1 MKGKKKAS
9 PQKKMLIALVSVL
22 AVVFTLLLAATVYVE
37 WVLGRFYYD
46 PSQDGPMSLQ
56 DAQALLQ
63 DDQGN
68 TIDPN
73 LETVNPDD
81 IQLGQVGKVNVSEH
95 VLNILLVGQDRREG
109 EKERTRSDTMILVT
123 INMKDKQVTLT
134 SFMRDLYVKIPGYYN
149 NRLNVAYRLGGAEL
163 LFDTL
168 EYNFGI
174 RPDHFV
180 EVDFSGFRKVVDMVG
195 GIDMELTKKE
205 ANHLNNNEFG
215 YDFPEEDW
223 HLKEGMNHLNGKQ
236 ALAYAR
242 IRKIDATGDFAR
254 TDRQRRVVTS
264 LIEKTKTMNVLE
276 INSLVL
282 TVSDIISTDM
292 TANEIMGYVAE
303 LAPLL
308 EDMNEVESIQ
318 IPADGKYKM
327 TGVEGVGSVL
337 VPDLP
342 GNSKV
347 IAEYQK

>member
-9 PQKKMLIALVSVL
+9 PQKKALVALVTVL
-22 AVVFTLLLAATVYVE
+22 AVVFVLLLGATVYVE
-37 WVLGRFYYD
+37 WVLGRFHYD
-46 PSQDGPMSLQ
+46 PSQDGTMSRE

-73 LETVNPDD
+73 METVDPDD

-95 VLNILLVGQDRREG
+95 VLNILLVGQDRRVG

-123 INMKDKQVTLT
+123 INKKAKQVTLT
-134 SFMRDLYVKIPGYYN
+134 SFMRDLYVQIPGYYK
-149 NRLNVAYRLGGAEL
+149 NRLNIAYRLGGAEL

-180 EVDFSGFRKVVDMVG
+180 EVDFSGFRTVVDMVG
-195 GIDMELTKKE
+195 GIDMELTAKE
-205 ANHLNNNEFG
+205 AKHLNNNEDF
-215 YDFPEEDW
+215 YDFPEESW
-223 HLKEGMNHLNGKQ
+223 SLKEGMNHLNGKQ

-254 TDRQRRVVTS
+254 TDRQRRVVTT
-264 LIEKTKTMNVLE
+264 LIETAKEMNVLE

-282 TVSDIISTDM
+282 TASDIISTDM

-303 LAPLL
+303 LLPLL
-308 EDMNEVESIQ
+308 EDMKDVDGVQ
-318 IPADGKYKM
+318 IPAEGTYKM
-327 TGVEGVGSVL
+327 AGIEGVGSVL

>member
-46 PSQDGPMSLQ
+46 PSQDGTMSLQ

-174 RPDHFV
+174 RPHHFV
-180 EVDFSGFRKVVDMVG
+180 EVDFSGFRNVVDMVG

-242 IRKIDATGDFAR
+242 IRRIDATGDFAR

-282 TVSDIISTDM
+282 TASDIISTDM

-308 EDMNEVESIQ
+308 EDMNEVESVQ

>member
-9 PQKKMLIALVSVL
+9 PQKKVLITLVSVL
-22 AVVFTLLLAATVYVE
+22 AVVFVLLLAATVYVE

-46 PSQDGPMSLQ
+46 PSQDGTMSLQ

-73 LETVNPDD
+73 AEIVDPDD
-81 IQLGQVGKVNVSEH
+81 IQLNQVGKVDVSEH
-95 VLNILLVGQDRREG
+95 VLNILLVGQDRRAG
-109 EKERTRSDTMILVT
+109 ETERTRSDTMILVT
-123 INMKDKQVTLT
+123 INKKNKQVTLT
-134 SFMRDLYVKIPGYYN
+134 SFMRDLYVQIPGYYK
-149 NRLNVAYRLGGAEL
+149 NRLNVAYRLGGADL

-174 RPDHFV
+174 RPHHFV
-180 EVDFSGFRKVVDMVG
+180 EVDFTGFSTMVDMVG
-195 GIDMELTKKE
+195 GIDVELTQKE
-205 ANHLNNNEFG
+205 AKHLNNNEDF
-215 YDFPEEDW
+215 YDFPKENW
-223 HLKEGMNHLNGKQ
+223 SLKEGMNHLDGKQ

-254 TDRQRRVVTS
+254 TDRQRRVITI
-264 LIEKTKTMNVLE
+264 LIEKAQTMNVLE

-282 TVSDIISTDM
+282 AASDIISTDM

-303 LAPLL
+303 LASLL
-308 EDMNEVESIQ
+308 DDMNEVDGVQ
-318 IPADGKYKM
+318 IPAEGKYKM
-327 TGVEGVGSVL
+327 TGIEGVGSVL

-347 IAEYQK
+347 IAEYQD

>member
-9 PQKKMLIALVSVL
+9 PQKKALIALVSVL

-46 PSQDGPMSLQ
+46 PSQDGTMSLQ

-174 RPDHFV
+174 RPHHFV

-242 IRKIDATGDFAR
+242 IRRIDATGDFAR

-282 TVSDIISTDM
+282 TASDIISTDM

-308 EDMNEVESIQ
+308 EDMNEVESVQ